1 MKHLKSFSIAL
12 FTFCFIYLY
21 GCSSL
26 KEDMRGFAGISTKV
40 LEDNRE
46 NGLKITFKHDYDS
59 CYKKIMDV
67 LVLNK
72 CYIYAN
78 DPRKDM
84 IAIYV
89 SNEDTTPVG
98 IFLKAIDVNST
109 LIEISS
115 PSTYAKEAI
124 AKVVF
129 SAFDKEPLVLTQK
142 KGQLEVKKMLGR

>member
-1 MKHLKSFSIAL
+1 MRYLKLLSGIL

-26 KEDMRGFAGISTKV
+26 KEDMRGFAGVSTKI

-72 CYIYAN
+72 CYVYAN

-89 SNEDTTPVG
+89 SDEDTTPVG
-98 IFLKAIDVNST
+98 VFLKAIDGNST

-115 PSTYAKEAI
+115 QI
-124 AKVVF
+124 
-129 SAFDKEPLVLTQK
+129 
-142 KGQLEVKKMLGR
+142 GRAHV

>member
-1 MKHLKSFSIAL
+1 MKYLKLLPGIL
-12 FTFCFIYLY
+12 FIFCFIYLC
-21 GCSSL
+21 GCLPL
-26 KEDMRGFAGISTKV
+26 KEDMRGFAGVSTKI

-89 SNEDTTPVG
+89 SDEDTTPVG
-98 IFLKAIDVNST
+98 IFLKAIDGNST
-109 LIEISS
+109 LVEISS
-115 PSTYAKEAI
+115 PSTYAKETI
-124 AKVVF
+124 SKIVF
-129 SAFDKEPLVLTQK
+129 SAFEKEPLVLTQK
-142 KGQLEVKKMLGR
+142 KGQFEIKKMLGH

>member
-1 MKHLKSFSIAL
+1 MIRPKLLFVVL
-12 FTFCFIYLY
+12 FTFCFIHLY

-26 KEDMRGFAGISTKV
+26 REGVRGFAGVSTKV

-46 NGLKITFKHDYDS
+46 NGLKITFKHDYNS
-59 CYKKIMDV
+59 CYKKIRDV
-67 LVLNK
+67 LALNK

-78 DPRKDM
+78 DPKKDM
-84 IAIYV
+84 IALYV
-89 SNEDTTPVG
+89 SEEDTTPVG
-98 IFLKAIDVNST
+98 VFLKAIDANST

-115 PSTYAKEAI
+115 PSTYAKETI

-142 KGQLEVKKMLGR
+142 KGQLEVKKMLGH